1 MESRSKGEGFSSC
14 RERRNEER
22 QYHLDENREIWVCM
36 IGYVKHLLVYKCMHT
51 TISFCDEL
59 CNFRKWNERIVS
71 ATTHSGVRIMGEN
84 DWTKLLFFF
93 PGFQI
98 CTEF

>member
-36 IGYVKHLLVYKCMHT
+36 IGYVCKASLFINACTRRYHFVT
-51 TISFCDEL
+51 TSFVIFV
-59 CNFRKWNERIVS
+59 NGMNES
-71 ATTHSGVRIMGEN
+71 
-84 DWTKLLFFF
+84 
-93 PGFQI
+93 
-98 CTEF
+98 

>member
-36 IGYVKHLLVYKCMHT
+36 IGYVCKASLFINACT
-51 TISFCDEL
+51 RPFCNDEL